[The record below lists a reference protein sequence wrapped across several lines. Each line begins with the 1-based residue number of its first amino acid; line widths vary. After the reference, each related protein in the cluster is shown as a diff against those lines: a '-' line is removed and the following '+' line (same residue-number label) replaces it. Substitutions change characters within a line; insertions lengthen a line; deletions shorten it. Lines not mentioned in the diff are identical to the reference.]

1 MNNNI
6 SNLKNITVLYVED
19 EADLRNVTSQIL
31 KNFTKKQFLA
41 ENGQE
46 GLDIFTENE
55 KEIDLIITD
64 INMPIMN
71 GLDMIKE
78 IKKINFNIPV
88 IVATAFSNKEYL
100 LEAIDIGVDKYVLKP
115 IDVSK
120 LLQVMSQSLLYHELK
135 ELYTDSLTNLPNRNQ
150 LLKDLDIKKDSSIA
164 LLDIDSFAKIDDLFG
179 EDNGDIILIELANS
193 LKSFFDYKKYKV
205 YRIEADKFAV
215 VCDSE
220 VVSMDD
226 FYNECKQFAAKME
239 VNAIEIGGNEIDI
252 DITIGIAKAQGL
264 DAYKY
269 GKRVITNARKKKKR
283 VMIYDDSLDMRKS
296 YEDNIKWI
304 KLIKLGFKENLFKAY
319 FQAIVDTKTQEV
331 YKYEALIRY
340 VKPNGEQVPPYKF
353 LDVAKSTK
361 YYSNIIKIILQD
373 SIALIKN
380 KSKRVSINIS
390 FEDISNEDTKKHIFK
405 VLEDNREYTDRLEFE
420 ILESE
425 GIEDIELVRNFIKKV
440 KEFNCKVGVDDF
452 GSGYSNFNLLTLLD
466 IDFVKIDG
474 SLVKEINTSKE
485 LEIIVSTI
493 NNFSQKI
500 GLTTI
505 AEFVANKD
513 IYDKVEEIGAN
524 YCQGYYFNE
533 PTPYEDIQ

>member
-304 KLIKLGFKENLFKAY
+304 KLIKQGFKENLFKAY

>member
-220 VVSMDD
+220 IVSMDD

-304 KLIKLGFKENLFKAY
+304 KLIKQGFKENLFKAY

>member
-6 SNLKNITVLYVED
+6 ANLKNITVLYVED

-31 KNFTKKQFLA
+31 KNFTKQQFLA
-41 ENGQE
+41 ENGKE
-46 GLDIFTENE
+46 GLDIFKEKE
-55 KEIDLIITD
+55 KEIDLVITD

-71 GLDMIKE
+71 GLEMIKE
-78 IKKINFNIPV
+78 IKKINLNIPI

-120 LLQVMSQSLLYHELK
+120 LLQIMSQSLLYHELK

-150 LLKDLDIKKDSSIA
+150 LLKDLGKAKDPSIA

-179 EDNGDIILIELANS
+179 EENGDLILVKLADS
-193 LKSFFDYKKYKV
+193 LKSYFDKSDFRV

-215 VCDSE
+215 VCDSNI
-220 VVSMDD
+220 VVIED
-226 FYNECKQFAAKME
+226 FYELCKKFANLME
-239 VNAIEIGGNEIDI
+239 VNAIEISGNEIDI
-252 DITIGIAKAQGL
+252 DITIGIAKAEGL

-269 GKRVITNARKKKKR
+269 GKRVITNARAKKKR

-296 YEDNIKWI
+296 YEDNLKWI
-304 KLIKLGFKENLFKAY
+304 KLIKQGFKENLFKAY
-319 FQAIVDTKTQEV
+319 FQAIVDTKTKQV

-340 VKPNGEQVPPYKF
+340 VKPNGELVPPYKF

-361 YYSNIIKIILQD
+361 YYANIIKIILKD
-373 SIALIKN
+373 SLELIIK
-380 KSKRVSINIS
+380 KDKKVSINIS
-390 FEDISNEDTKKHIFK
+390 FEDISNEETKKFIFES
-405 VLEDNREYTDRLEFE
+405 LEENKDYTHNLEFE

-425 GIEDIELVRNFIKKV
+425 GIEDIDLVKNFIRRV
-440 KEFNCKVGVDDF
+440 KEFGCKVGVDDF

-466 IDFVKIDG
+466 VDFVKIDG
-474 SLVKEINTSKE
+474 SLVKEINQSNE

-505 AEFVANKD
+505 AEFVAN
-513 IYDKVEEIGAN
+513 EEIYEKIKEIGTD

-533 PTPYEDIQ
+533 PSPYETIQ

>member
-304 KLIKLGFKENLFKAY
+304 KLIKQGFKENLFKAY

-405 VLEDNREYTDRLEFE
+405 VLEDNKEYTDRLEFE

>member
-1 MNNNI
+1 
-6 SNLKNITVLYVED
+6 
-19 EADLRNVTSQIL
+19 
-31 KNFTKKQFLA
+31 
-41 ENGQE
+41 
-46 GLDIFTENE
+46 
-55 KEIDLIITD
+55 
-64 INMPIMN
+64 MPIMN
-71 GLDMIKE
+71 GLEMIKE
-78 IKKINFNIPV
+78 IKKINFNIPI

-150 LLKDLDIKKDSSIA
+150 LLKDLEKAQESTVA
-164 LLDIDSFAKIDDLFG
+164 LLDIDSFSKIDDLFG

-193 LKSFFDYKKYKV
+193 LKSFFENENYKV

-215 VCDSE
+215 VCNSTDIE
-220 VVSMDD
+220 VDD
-226 FYNECKQFAAKME
+226 FFNKCREFANLME
-239 VNAIEIGGNEIDI
+239 VNAIEINGNEIDI
-252 DITIGIAKAQGL
+252 DITMGIAKAHGL

-269 GKRVITNARKKKKR
+269 GKRVIASARNKKKR

-296 YEDNIKWI
+296 YEDNLMWV
-304 KLIKLGFKENLFKAY
+304 KLIKQGFKENLFKAY
-319 FQAIVDTKTQEV
+319 FQAIVDTKSKEV

-340 VKPNGEQVPPYKF
+340 IKPNGEQVPPYKF

-361 YYSNIIKIILQD
+361 HYANIIKIILKD
-373 SIALIKN
+373 SIELIKN
-380 KSKRVSINIS
+380 KNKRVSINIS
-390 FEDISNEDTKKHIFK
+390 FEDISNEDTKKHIYEI
-405 VLEDNREYTDRLEFE
+405 LEQNKEYTDRLEFE

-425 GIEDIELVRNFIKKV
+425 GIEDIELVRNFIQKV
-440 KEFNCKVGVDDF
+440 KEFKCKVGVDDF

-474 SLVKEINTSKE
+474 SLVKEINSSKE

-505 AEFVANKD
+505 AEFVADEAIYNK
-513 IYDKVEEIGAN
+513 INEIGAN
-524 YCQGYYFNE
+524 YCQGYYFDQ
-533 PTPYEDIQ
+533 PRAYETIE

>member
-405 VLEDNREYTDRLEFE
+405 VLEDNKEYTDRLEFE